1 MTSYSKHQ
9 NSIDDIINNIKNVI
23 DKNEPRSFPS
33 IESILELTDV
43 ITSDS
48 IFNEENSNEISDYV
62 KKISTRVEEVIDEKP
77 LLSDEEIREV
87 FKDVLKPYLQSWLN
101 QNLSKIV
108 KEVVEKEVKIL
119 FNKTKI

>member
-1 MTSYSKHQ
+1 MTSYSKNQ

-23 DKNEPRSFPS
+23 DKNEPKSFQS

-48 IFNEENSNEISDYV
+48 IFSEEDFDSVSDYV
-62 KKISTRVEEVIDEKP
+62 KKISTRVEKVTDEKP

-108 KEVVEKEVKIL
+108 KEIVEKEVKVL